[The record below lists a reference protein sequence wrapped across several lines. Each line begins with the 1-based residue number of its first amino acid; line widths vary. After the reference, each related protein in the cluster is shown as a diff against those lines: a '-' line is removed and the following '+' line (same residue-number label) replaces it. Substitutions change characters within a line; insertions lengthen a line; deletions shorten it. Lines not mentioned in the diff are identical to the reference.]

1 MNRVEAQ
8 KNLKLLEQ
16 DKARLLSLNHL
27 NSTWAFKNQCE
38 MRVKQI
44 NEFINNIEI
53 GLKDGRTNQTSCGE

>member
-1 MNRVEAQ
+1 MNKVEAQ

-16 DKARLLSLNHL
+16 DKARILSLNHL

-53 GLKDGRTNQTSCGE
+53 GLKDGRTN

>member
-1 MNRVEAQ
+1 MDKTEAQ
-8 KNLKLLEQ
+8 KNLKLLEE

-44 NEFINNIEI
+44 NGFIRNLEES
-53 GLKDGRTNQTSCGE
+53 LRV

>member
-44 NEFINNIEI
+44 NEYIRNLEK
-53 GLKDGRTNQTSCGE
+53 GLRV

>member
-38 MRVKQI
+38 MRVKKI
-44 NEFINNIEI
+44 NEYVKNIENS
-53 GLKDGRTNQTSCGE
+53 LKFANN

>member
-44 NEFINNIEI
+44 NEYVKNIEL
-53 GLKDGRTNQTSCGE
+53 GLNTTYRQ

>member
-44 NEFINNIEI
+44 SEFINNIET
-53 GLKDGRTNQTSCGE
+53 GLKDGRTNRTSSGE

>member
-1 MNRVEAQ
+1 MDKTEAQ

-38 MRVKQI
+38 LRVKQI
-44 NEFINNIEI
+44 NGFIQNIKKN
-53 GLKDGRTNQTSCGE
+53 L

>member
-8 KNLKLLEQ
+8 KNLKLLEE

-44 NEFINNIEI
+44 SEYIRNLEK
-53 GLKDGRTNQTSCGE
+53 GLRV

>member
-53 GLKDGRTNQTSCGE
+53 GLKDGRTNQASCGE

>member
-1 MNRVEAQ
+1 MDRTEAQ
-8 KNLKLLEQ
+8 KNLKQLEE

-44 NEFINNIEI
+44 NGYVKNIED
-53 GLKDGRTNQTSCGE
+53 GLKLRSNKL

>member
-8 KNLKLLEQ
+8 KNLILLEQ

-38 MRVKQI
+38 LRVKQI
-44 NEFINNIEI
+44 NECIRNLEES
-53 GLKDGRTNQTSCGE
+53 LRV

>member
-1 MNRVEAQ
+1 MDKTEAQ

-44 NEFINNIEI
+44 NECVKNIEL
-53 GLKDGRTNQTSCGE
+53 GLNTTYRQ

>member
-1 MNRVEAQ
+1 MDKTEAQ

-38 MRVKQI
+38 ARVKQI
-44 NEFINNIEI
+44 NKYMKNIEL
-53 GLKDGRTNQTSCGE
+53 GLNTTYRQ

>member
-44 NEFINNIEI
+44 NEFISNIEL
-53 GLKDGRTNQTSCGE
+53 GLKDGRTDRTSCGE

>member
-1 MNRVEAQ
+1 MDKTEAQ

-38 MRVKQI
+38 LRVKQI
-44 NEFINNIEI
+44 NGFIRNLEL
-53 GLKDGRTNQTSCGE
+53 GLKD